1 METPVAKKIRVF
13 RSEEAILNIL
23 AEYKK
28 SKLSIKEFC
37 IENNIASATFHTWKN
52 KYSGRSVKPV
62 KQAGFAALEITT
74 TPAVVEPLFAAVNGI
89 KIYQWVTAA
98 YLKELLA

>member
-1 METPVAKKIRVF
+1 MQKRFRVF
-13 RSEEAILNIL
+13 RSKETILNIL
-23 AEYKK
+23 PEYKK
-28 SKLSIKEFC
+28 SKLCIIKFC
-37 IENNIASATFHTWKN
+37 IENNIASATFHTWKK

-62 KQAGFAALEITT
+62 KQAGFAALEITA
-74 TPAVVEPLFAAVNGI
+74 PRASAESLFDAVNGI

>member
-1 METPVAKKIRVF
+1 MEAPVAKKIRLF
-13 RSEEAILNIL
+13 RSEETILNIL
-23 AEYKK
+23 TEYKK
-28 SKLSIKEFC
+28 SKLSVKAFC
-37 IENNIASATFHTWKN
+37 VQNNIASATFHTWKK
-52 KYSGRSVKPV
+52 KYSRRSVKPV

-74 TPAVVEPLFAAVNGI
+74 PVVAESLFAVVKGI